1 MDTPKSCPNC
11 RADMKLR
18 SETPGFLAFECPKCA
33 FLMIEVAK
41 ENAPESRA
49 VPDRD

>member
-1 MDTPKSCPNC
+1 VDTPKSCPNC

-18 SETPGFLAFECPKCA
+18 SETPGFLSFEYPKCA
-33 FLMIEVAK
+33 FVVIEVAK
-41 ENAPESRA
+41 EARERRA